1 MATRHSGRVA
11 VPALTVAIASCLA
24 ACTDTDDHSNVGAST
39 PAVTTTTRASSPA
52 ALATTSTVA
61 SAEGTSI
68 PTSPATANTMPP
80 TSALASPTALTRV
93 AGELAY
99 ATGSIAQRLD
109 LYMPVEVPHPA
120 LVVFIHGGGWVTGD
134 KRGPLPTT
142 AVEFFVEQGY
152 AVASVNYRLADE
164 ATFPAQL
171 LDVKAAIRW
180 LRANAGSYGFDPD
193 RMVVVGESA
202 GAHLASLLGVSAG
215 EPQFDD
221 PDLGNAGVSSAVS
234 AVVDFY
240 GPVDLLASPDQL
252 DANAYC
258 QQLGRQAGELDP
270 AIEQLLGAP
279 AADVPDLAGAANPL
293 LYLSPD
299 RDVPPFLILHGDRD
313 CIVPYQASVALDAA
327 IRDVA
332 GPERSTLVI
341 VPGSG
346 HYLDFDFESQ
356 IPTVIDFLAR
366 TLSPSST

>member
-1 MATRHSGRVA
+1 VS
-11 VPALTVAIASCLA
+11 ALAVAIAGWLA
-24 ACTDTDDHSNVGAST
+24 ACGDSEDHSNVGAST
-39 PAVTTTTRASSPA
+39 QAVTTSTSPA
-52 ALATTSTVA
+52 ALATTSTIA
-61 SAEGTSI
+61 SVEGTSV
-68 PTSPATANTMPP
+68 PTRSATASATTPP

-93 AGELAY
+93 AAELAY
-99 ATGSIAQRLD
+99 ATGSSAQRLD

-134 KRGPLPTT
+134 KRGPLPRT

-164 ATFPAQL
+164 AIFPAQL
-171 LDVKAAIRW
+171 FDVKAAIRW
-180 LRANAGSYGFDPD
+180 LRANAGTYGFDPD

-215 EPQFDD
+215 EPRFDD
-221 PDLGNAGVSSAVS
+221 PDLDNAGVSSAVS

-252 DANAYC
+252 DANAFC
-258 QQLGRQAGELDP
+258 QQLGRREGELDP

-279 AADVPDLAGAANPL
+279 AADVPDLAGAANPIT
-293 LYLSPD
+293 YLTPD
-299 RDVPPFLILHGDRD
+299 RDVPPFLILHGDHD
-313 CIVPYQASVALDAA
+313 CVVPYQASVALDAA

-332 GPERSTLVI
+332 GPQGSTLVI

-346 HYLDFDFESQ
+346 HYVDFDFESQ
-356 IPTVIDFLAR
+356 IPTVIDFLSR
-366 TLSPSST
+366 TLGPIGGAP